1 METHELL
8 KTVLGWFVAAGG
20 IMAACIGYLFRQV
33 VGLSKKVGNMEA
45 AIEDYKKDI
54 AEYKACPVDNCYFRL
69 LRRQRAA
76 TQSITTNSSNPL
88 PS

>member
-1 METHELL
+1 MESHELL
-8 KTVLGWFVAAGG
+8 KTVLGWFVASGA
-20 IMAACIGYLFRQV
+20 IMAGAIGYLFRQV
-33 VGLSKKVGNMEA
+33 VGLSTKVGNMER

-69 LRRQRAA
+69 LKRQREA

-88 PS
+88 PT